1 VTTFQT
7 PGKVTMRISLSS
19 GDVQIASHG
28 EPRVDVE
35 LIPLRNDEIT
45 RTAIDEAVVEA
56 RERGDR
62 TEIVVEIQR
71 KGAGWGF
78 LGRGPSVGVRISCPE
93 ATSAEVST
101 ASADVTTRGPLGNFE
116 LKSASGDVAVETVES
131 LKATTASGDVSAIE
145 VLGETNVKTASGDV
159 EIRLAHGA
167 LSLNLASG
175 DAVVG
180 DAKGPVSV
188 ATVSGDQEVGAVES
202 GEVKLQ
208 SVSGDVRV
216 GIRPGRR
223 LWIDA
228 TSVSGSMTSELP
240 MESGADTTGAG
251 DPEIELRA
259 RTVSGD
265 VTIVRAAPAH
275 V

>member
-1 VTTFQT
+1 VRTFQT
-7 PGKVTMRISLSS
+7 PGKVKLRISLSG
-19 GDVQIASHG
+19 GDVQLAAHG

-35 LIPLRNDEIT
+35 LIALRNDEVT
-45 RTAIDEAVVEA
+45 QAAIEEAVVEA
-56 RERGDR
+56 RERADH

-71 KGAGWGF
+71 KGSGWGF
-78 LGRGPSVGVRISCPE
+78 LGRGPSVGIRIQCPE
-93 ATSAEVST
+93 RASAEIST
-101 ASADVTTRGPLGNFE
+101 ASADVTGRGALGDIE
-116 LKSASGDVAVETVES
+116 MKSASGDIALETIDS
-131 LKATTASGDVSAIE
+131 LKATTASGDVSAGE
-145 VLGETNVKTASGDV
+145 VLGEANVKTASGDV
-159 EIRLAHGA
+159 EVRLAHGA

-180 DAKGPVSV
+180 DAKGPISV
-188 ATVSGDQEVGAVES
+188 ATVSGDQDVRSVEA

-216 GIRPGRR
+216 GVRPGRR

-240 MESGADTTGAG
+240 MESGADSAGAA